1 VTEILEQVEQ
11 AKYWLKQKG
20 ELSGCSSY
28 VQRKLQCGYNRACT
42 ILDILVQD
50 GFITEPDAVGNRHF
64 RDAVGNAP
72 ETNR

>member
-1 VTEILEQVEQ
+1 MTDILEQVEQ

-42 ILDILVQD
+42 ILDLLVQD
-50 GFITEPDAVGNRHF
+50 GFITEPDAVGTRHF
-64 RDAVGNAP
+64 RVP
-72 ETNR
+72 VSETKVSDQ